1 MSAELEPEAKRIRFT
16 SDKVIPIVVLFLT
29 GLSILM
35 VYSMRGEVVLQ
46 HIKHI
51 LFAYAGM
58 ILFYIVDHR
67 TIGRFAPAIL
77 LFAAILLFFT
87 FSSQVVRGISFFGK
101 EVQTFYIIGFCLIL
115 YMSYSIGK
123 KYKHKEKEYRQTIS
137 GGQDFKF
144 ELENR
149 SAWGLYAVLCG
160 FCLGIA
166 TLNMSTAIILF
177 ITGIAILY
185 VGGARARTVLRMVE
199 IVVAILVLVVLLVAN
214 MSDESKLKMGR
225 MATFINRWEYYITN
239 DNTDGY
245 GDQMILARTAIAR
258 SGLHP
263 AGPGKGVI
271 KNRLPEK
278 ETDYAFASMF
288 EETGLIVGLMIVF
301 SYLII
306 FYRAWNI
313 AKNAKG
319 QYGRLLAFG
328 IGFWFTTQ
336 AFIHIAVNCEL
347 IPATGQTLPF
357 ISSGGS
363 SLAVSGCAIGI
374 LLNIAKVS
382 NREDSKEKPI
392 EILRD

>member
-1 MSAELEPEAKRIRFT
+1 MSAELEPEAKRIRYT

-214 MSDESKLKMGR
+214 MSDERKLKMGR

-245 GDQMILARTAIAR
+245 GDQMILARSAIAQ
-258 SGLHP
+258 
-263 AGPGKGVI
+263 
-271 KNRLPEK
+271 
-278 ETDYAFASMF
+278 D
-288 EETGLIVGLMIVF
+288 
-301 SYLII
+301 
-306 FYRAWNI
+306 
-313 AKNAKG
+313 
-319 QYGRLLAFG
+319 
-328 IGFWFTTQ
+328 
-336 AFIHIAVNCEL
+336 
-347 IPATGQTLPF
+347 
-357 ISSGGS
+357 
-363 SLAVSGCAIGI
+363 
-374 LLNIAKVS
+374 
-382 NREDSKEKPI
+382 
-392 EILRD
+392 